1 MRAIP
6 KEREDG
12 GGFTLLEMLVVLLL
26 TGMVAAI
33 LFQGLGQ
40 VLRIEGRRSTQLHE
54 SRQGEMY
61 VQWFRQC
68 INGLLPGYPD
78 GENRFRGTA
87 REMRGR
93 SLFPLDVAS
102 EAVLP
107 IRWQLRFDPGSGR
120 TQLRYGGADHG
131 PVVLSWQGNSGRF
144 VYFDFEGGAH
154 DSWPPYS
161 GTWPQLPAS
170 ILLDNGV
177 RDEPLVVVAAPRGPQ
192 QPLPRPRD
200 LRE

>member
-1 MRAIP
+1 MRALVVA
-6 KEREDG
+6 RRG
-12 GGFTLLEMLVVLLL
+12 AGGFTLMEMLVVLLL

-40 VLRIEGRRSTQLHE
+40 VLRIEARRSTQLHA
-54 SRQGEMY
+54 SRQGEMHA
-61 VQWFRQC
+61 QWFRQC
-68 INGLLPGYPD
+68 VNGLLPEYPD
-78 GENRFRGTA
+78 GENRFQGTA
-87 REMRGR
+87 RELRGR
-93 SLFPLDVAS
+93 SLFPLEAAS

-107 IRWQLRFDPGSGR
+107 IRWQLRFDPRSGR
-120 TQLRYGGADHG
+120 TQLRYGGVDDG

-144 VYFDFEGGAH
+144 VYFDGEGGAH
-154 DSWPPYS
+154 DSWPPFS

-170 ILLDNGV
+170 VLLDNGS